1 MRQNPLW
8 PWGAATIIG
17 PSVVDTVDPVQFST
31 PRLAEEPKPPMS
43 PTSSTAAVPGTQ
55 DSAPRVLQQ
64 FTSIFLVSRFGELW
78 RVFDC
83 DETDGTRRRMPS
95 ETHDAIGRVF
105 VALTDDAQERMHAFG
120 KSEDRRLE
128 PNLLQAQLER
138 STRIV
143 S

>member
-1 MRQNPLW
+1 
-8 PWGAATIIG
+8 
-17 PSVVDTVDPVQFST
+17 
-31 PRLAEEPKPPMS
+31 MS
-43 PTSSTAAVPGTQ
+43 PTSSLAAVPATGPQQ

-78 RVFDC
+78 RVYDC
-83 DETDGTRRRMPS
+83 DEADGTNRRMPS
-95 ETHDAIGRVF
+95 ETNDAIGRVF
-105 VALTDDAQERMHAFG
+105 VSLTDDVQERLHAFAR
-120 KSEDRRLE
+120 SEDRRLE